1 MRHGRASCPA
11 VSPFPGVLF
20 GGQDGGKITVG
31 ELEAANAAILA
42 DLYTVWANRARVL
55 AADATV

>member
-1 MRHGRASCPA
+1 MPGRARHFR
-11 VSPFPGVLF
+11 VVLF

-31 ELEAANAAILA
+31 ELEVANAAILA

-55 AADATV
+55 AADVTM

>member
-1 MRHGRASCPA
+1 MPGRARHFR
-11 VSPFPGVLF
+11 VVLF

-55 AADATV
+55 AADVTM